1 MKGTYSDFLSSLLA
15 FESGWD
21 RERFDSGNI
30 QSFQLDQW
38 AGGTVDSF
46 FPNYDS
52 WSNLTDDEWTMMAY
66 RSTNSLGFV
75 GFQFGEALLI
85 DLGYYDDDFFYGS
98 GASSNTWDG
107 SWTGKNGA
115 NSLEDF
121 MTQDVQDI
129 AIQDAFGH
137 NLEIIQNGLAA
148 QGKTLEQFIGQT
160 GSYTQ
165 NGQEVSVEL
174 TLTGIL
180 AAAHLR
186 GAYGLLDLLQG
197 GAVSSDEFGTSILQY
212 IEEFGG
218 FDAPMASE
226 LIADYRAGKTGDEG
240 LGTPDGTST
249 SPGGSPNGD
258 ANTSSGDADVAI
270 DWDYGSN
277 PVYDNFNPATDTI
290 FIAWFTAEH
299 IEIAETNGSV
309 VISIPSNNQTAT
321 LTGITLGDLSA
332 DNFTFKDSTA
342 AEKIL
347 AFVGSGNEEP
357 LPPQEENLEPDTPDN
372 PDANEHPMA
381 DSAIMHQIT
390 LTSPSKTID
399 DFDPARDMFH
409 IEAGITDDLLE
420 IKEISTTN
428 STNVVLTIFGANSIV
443 ISTII
448 VESLSISD
456 LSLANFAISDASA
469 LNEIASVLGQAIS
482 TPVDGGMFN
491 IVYDN
496 DGSNPASESST
507 GNNEGVIFKA
517 DFYADDITGFNLNT
531 DQIDFGDI
539 SVHGLITNKS
549 PSGELIID
557 NPWGPDM
564 QILQDVQFSDL
575 TTENFG
581 IVGNEHLRQD
591 IGGVL
596 SWELD
601 VGPRDANAVYIRSH
615 EYGVHEQIDGFD
627 PSTMKISFLYYG
639 TRERLSVED
648 SNEGLVI
655 STLPSGQS
663 MTFTGVELAD
673 LQPGTLEFHH
683 DQVMEDRLEEPFG
696 FSQDDVTLVSREQL
710 LTPDAPAGATTDG
723 FQIRRGDLVSEN
735 EDTSLPDDVEGS
747 PPDPTPMPDPEPNP
761 KDENNNVV
769 EQGDGV
775 DVHLLTWK
783 WSAIDVLSNFNASED
798 ILDFGSLSVNDV
810 SISKANNDLLI
821 EIVNNGGHT
830 YVLENTQA
838 EDLSAANFTAGNWNG
853 VLEEEN
859 GVFDQLIGLGSS
871 NDSFS

>member
-1 MKGTYSDFLSSLLA
+1 MNGTFSDFLSSLLA

-52 WSNLTDDEWTMMAY
+52 WSDLTNDEWTMMAY

-107 SWTGKNGA
+107 VWTGKNGA

-137 NLEIIQNGLAA
+137 NLGIIQEGLAA
-148 QGKTLEQFIGQT
+148 QGQTLEQFIGQT
-160 GSYTQ
+160 GSYIQ

-174 TLTGIL
+174 SMTGIL

-197 GAVSSDEFGTSILQY
+197 GAVSSDEYGTSILQY
-212 IEEFGG
+212 IEQFGG
-218 FDAPMASE
+218 YESPSVSE
-226 LIADYRAGKTGDEG
+226 LIANFEAGKTGDEG
-240 LGTPDGTST
+240 LGVPDGST
-249 SPGGSPNGD
+249 GSPGGPSNGD
-258 ANTSSGDADVAI
+258 ANTSAEDADISI
-270 DWDYGSN
+270 DWAYGTHS
-277 PVYDNFNPATDTI
+277 VFENFNPATDTI
-290 FIAWFTAEH
+290 FVAWFTAAH
-299 IEIAETNGSV
+299 IEIAEANGNV
-309 VISIPSNNQTAT
+309 VISIPSNNQTVT
-321 LTGITLGDLSA
+321 LANIAIADLGAS
-332 DNFTFKDSTA
+332 NFTFLDPTA

-347 AFVGSGNEEP
+347 ASVGNGSDEATNPDETE
-357 LPPQEENLEPDTPDN
+357 EPDTPEDSN
-372 PDANEHPMA
+372 EHEHPMPDTA
-381 DSAIMHQIT
+381 VMHQIT
-390 LTSPSKTID
+390 LTSPSRTID

-409 IEAGITDDLLE
+409 IEAGITDELLE
-420 IKEISTTN
+420 IKEVSTAN
-428 STNVVLTIFGANSIV
+428 GSNVVLTVYGPNNIVSSVTVAENISIA
-443 ISTII
+443 
-448 VESLSISD
+448 D
-456 LSLANFAISDASA
+456 LSLANFAISDSSA
-469 LNEIASVLGQAIS
+469 LNEVATVLGQAVS
-482 TPVDGGMFN
+482 TPIDGEAFD
-491 IVYDN
+491 ITYDS
-496 DGSNPASESST
+496 DGSNPASHTGDTES
-507 GNNEGVIFKA
+507 GGIRYKA
-517 DFYADDITGFNLNT
+517 DFNADDILNFDVEI
-531 DQIDFGDI
+531 DQVDFRDI
-539 SVHGLITNKS
+539 SVHGMITNKS

-564 QILQDVQFSDL
+564 QILQGVQFSDL

-596 SWELD
+596 SWELG
-601 VGPRDANAVYIRSH
+601 VGPRNSDTVYIRSH
-615 EYGVHEQIDGFD
+615 EYGVHEQVDGFD
-627 PSTMKISFLYYG
+627 PSTMKISFLYFG

-648 SNEGLVI
+648 TDDGMVI

-696 FSQDDVTLVSREQL
+696 FSQNDVALVSRELL
-710 LTPDAPAGATTDG
+710 LTPEAPEGASTDG
-723 FQIRRGDLVSEN
+723 FQVREGVLTTEN
-735 EDTSLPDDVEGS
+735 EDNGS
-747 PPDPTPMPDPEPNP
+747 PDPEDTNTDPDPDPVPNP
-761 KDENNNVV
+761 DPGASD
-769 EQGDGV
+769 GDGNSAEPGNGGEI
-775 DVHLLTWK
+775 HHLTWK
-783 WSAIDVLSNFNASED
+783 WSAIDVLADFDASED
-798 ILDFGSLSVNDV
+798 TLDFGSLSANDV
-810 SISKANNDLLI
+810 SISQADNDLLI

-830 YVLENTQA
+830 YVLENTQVD
-838 EDLSAANFTAGNWNG
+838 DLSADNFTAGNWNG
-853 VLEEEN
+853 VLEDED
-859 GVFDQLIGLGSS
+859 GVYAQLIGLGASQ
-871 NDSFS
+871 DGFS